1 MYKIKVN
8 LWRANLADACSRRG
22 SRPVARAGSNR
33 SSKALKMFR
42 LNTPVLLRRA
52 TALALA
58 VTLCALPVSA
68 GVRIVGTQGLTM
80 TGADGIYYDRVSGLT
95 MTGADGLLTFQVNGI
110 FNTTADGLTMTGA
123 DGNNV
128 ATVDGVTYTGA
139 NSYTATHAD
148 GLTMTGADGLTMTGA
163 DGLTM
168 TGADGTTWQVASVTF
183 RQPQGLTMTGADGLT
198 MTGADG
204 LTTTGADGLT
214 MTGADGL
221 TMTGADGVRV
231 NTASQVVATKTDGT
245 IFYAPVNGLTM
256 TGADGL
262 TMTGADNVVMQGVDG
277 LTMTG
282 ADGLTML
289 AADGLTMIE
298 PVGLTMTG
306 ADMITNAD
314 GFSENTGLSGVD
326 PELALLLDR
335 ATDDSS
341 INAAIVYHQPVTD
354 ADIEALKAI
363 GIRGGTRFQKLP
375 AVVVSATPCQ
385 IEKLSKL
392 STIRYISANRTLQWN
407 ADNSR
412 AQTGLL
418 RMRQDAD
425 IQRLRGS
432 GTFQGSGVTVALLDT
447 GLDSGHADIA
457 GRVLKNV
464 KLADLQGANPVDF
477 LAPVNVEALTDTD
490 QASGHGT
497 FVGGIIAGNGAAA
510 GGKYTGYAPK
520 AKLVGLSAGDATLFN
535 VLAGF
540 DYLLA
545 HPELGVRV
553 VNCSF
558 SANIPYSED
567 DPVNV
572 ATRMLYAR
580 GTNVVFSAGN
590 AGPGMGSLNPYAA
603 APWVI
608 SVGALDERGRLAEYS
623 SRGEFGSRN
632 FRPTLAAPGTNV
644 VSLRASGT
652 NLTGTTALKTD
663 AQGLS
668 TAELPYYTT
677 ASGTSFSAP
686 EVAGT
691 IALMLE
697 ADPSLTPA
705 RVRDILQRTA
715 TPLPPYYQHEV
726 GAGALNTHAA
736 VLQCAFPERQIGLFR
751 AVMNRGQVRFVKDPT
766 QIFKGTVF
774 PGGGAEAWLSV
785 PADAVFASTDVAWGP
800 FTTTNDLA
808 LVTFDPA
815 GGKAG
820 ESNYLN
826 LPGLTGKRERTVT
839 DIPVAGNWRARV
851 THTLSAVATPQDFAG
866 VFETAHV
873 EFAPTADLA
882 GLDAATL
889 KNIRSALRSLAMWP
903 DADGLFRPG
912 AAVSRAELAEAMI
925 VSARVPQYVPN
936 TPSFLDV
943 SDTPTMNFAE
953 GARTLFYDA
962 PRGGSFR
969 PDERATRLTAAVV
982 LVRAAGLGAV
992 AESRQGALLTYAD
1005 AASIP
1010 SELRG
1015 YVQVAVEQGLISTA
1029 GTQFNPTGALT
1040 RAELARGV
1048 ARILDLNIK

>member
-1 MYKIKVN
+1 M
-8 LWRANLADACSRRG
+8 
-22 SRPVARAGSNR
+22 
-33 SSKALKMFR
+33 
-42 LNTPVLLRRA
+42 RRA
-52 TALALA
+52 TALALVILLSA
-58 VTLCALPVSA
+58 VPVSA

-80 TGADGIYYDRVSGLT
+80 TGADGIYYDNVSGLT
-95 MTGADGLLTFQVNGI
+95 MTGADNLLTFQVNGI

-123 DGNNV
+123 DGNTV

-168 TGADGTTWQVASVTF
+168 TGADGTTWQVSSVTF

-204 LTTTGADGLT
+204 VRYDDNVNGLT

-221 TMTGADGVRV
+221 TMTGADSAHV
-231 NTASQVVATKTDGT
+231 NSASQVVATKTDGT

-289 AADGLTMIE
+289 AADGLTMVD
-298 PVGLTMTG
+298 PLGLPLAGDALFTATG
-306 ADMITNAD
+306 VFGDD
-314 GFSENTGLSGVD
+314 TGLSGVD

-341 INAAIVYHQPVTD
+341 INAAVVYHGPVTD
-354 ADIEALKAI
+354 DDIEALKAI
-363 GIRGGTRFQKLP
+363 GVRGGTRFRTLP
-375 AVVVSATPCQ
+375 AVVISATRCQ
-385 IEKLSKL
+385 IEKLSKFP
-392 STIRYISANRTLQWN
+392 SVRYIAQNRTLKWN

-412 AQTGLL
+412 TQTGLL
-418 RMRQDAD
+418 RVRQDAD
-425 IQRLRGS
+425 LQRQRGPAS
-432 GTFQGSGVTVALLDT
+432 LQGSGVTVAVLDT
-447 GLDSGHADIA
+447 GLDGNHPDIA
-457 GRVLKNV
+457 GRVVRNV
-464 KLADLQGANPVDF
+464 KLADLQGANLVDF
-477 LAPVNVEALTDTD
+477 VAPTNVESLTDTD
-490 QASGHGT
+490 TASGHGT
-497 FVGGIIAGNGAAA
+497 FVGGIIAGSGASAS
-510 GGKYTGYAPK
+510 GKYTGYAPK
-520 AKLVGLSAGDATLFN
+520 AKLVGLSAGDYSLFN

-540 DYLLA
+540 DYLLS

-558 SANIPYSED
+558 SADIPYNEN

-572 ATRMLYAR
+572 ATRMLYVS
-580 GTNVVFSAGN
+580 GVNVVFSAGN
-590 AGPGMGSLNPYAA
+590 AGPGMGTLNPYAA

-608 SVGALDERGRLAEYS
+608 SVGALDERGRLADYS

-652 NLTGTTALKTD
+652 NVTGTAALKTD
-663 AQGLS
+663 LQGLS
-668 TAELPYYTT
+668 ASELQYYTT
-677 ASGTSFSAP
+677 CSGTSFSAP

-705 RVRDILQRTA
+705 KVRDILQRTA

-736 VLQCAFPERQIGLFR
+736 ALESAFPDRQIGLFR
-751 AVMNRGQVRFVKDPT
+751 AVMNRNQVRFVKDPA
-766 QIFKGTVF
+766 QVFKGTVY
-774 PGGGAEAWLSV
+774 PGGAADAWLTV
-785 PADAVFASTDVAWGP
+785 PANAVFASTDVAWGP
-800 FTTTNDLA
+800 FTTANDLA
-808 LVTFDPA
+808 LYTYDGA
-815 GGKAG
+815 GNNAG
-820 ESNYLN
+820 ESNQLN
-826 LPGLTGKRERTVT
+826 VPGLIGKRERTVK
-839 DIPVAGNWRARV
+839 DIPGAGTWRARV
-851 THTLSAVATPQDFAG
+851 THTLSAVATPQDFTG

-873 EFAPTADLA
+873 EFAPVADLA
-882 GLDAATL
+882 GLDASTVS
-889 KNIRSALRSLAMWP
+889 NIRNALRALAMWP
-903 DADGLFRPG
+903 DADGLFRPA
-912 AAVSRAELAEAMI
+912 AAVTRAELAEAMI
-925 VSARVPQYVPN
+925 VGARVPQYVPN

-943 SDTPTMNFAE
+943 NDTPTMNFAE

-969 PDERATRLTAAVV
+969 PDDRATRLTAAVV
-982 LVRAAGLGAV
+982 LVRAAGLGAD
-992 AESRQGALLTYAD
+992 ADSRAGALLSYTD

-1010 SELRG
+1010 WELRG
-1015 YVQVAVEQGLISTA
+1015 YVALAVEKGLITA
-1029 GTQFNPTGALT
+1029 PGAQFNPAGSLT

-1048 ARILDLNIK
+1048 AAILDINTK